1 MNYNDF
7 MRALEK
13 DDLGPVYLF
22 VGEEEYLM
30 TRAFAALKDKYIDES
45 FESIN
50 FVKIDERYGDLDA
63 VKNACETLPFMA
75 NKKLVLLKDIGRFLE
90 NQNGNFDKEFYS
102 YLDSLGDHL
111 CFILMDNTLNIKKTS
126 KIYKYFKKR
135 GTAVSFDKLKG
146 PQLSQWVLETLKIR
160 GKTISPANINY
171 FIQQS
176 SYLSRNININLYML
190 ENFLLKV
197 VDLAGGQ
204 EITKADLDLVLVK
217 SIDTNIFELLNA
229 INRFDTEAALR
240 ELNQMY
246 MANEPIPRII
256 FMIIRRIRLILSHKL
271 YLEKGYMPRQ
281 IQDKLGIKDYEF
293 KIISGQARNFKSQD
307 LEEMMRQLLEMDI
320 KIKTTSIDEKLLVEM
335 FLIELCSKNK

>member
-1 MNYNDF
+1 MDYNKF
-7 MRALEK
+7 MEALNR
-13 DDLGPVYLF
+13 DDLGPAYLF
-22 VGEEEYLM
+22 MGEEEYLM
-30 TRAFAALKDKYIDES
+30 TRAFEALKNKYIDES
-45 FESIN
+45 LESIN
-50 FVKIDERYGDLDA
+50 LVRIDERYGDLEE

-75 NKKLVLLKDIGRFLE
+75 PKKLVLLKDIGRFLS

-111 CFILMDNTLNIKKTS
+111 CLILMDNTFSIKKNS
-126 KIYKYFKKR
+126 KIYKHFKKK
-135 GTAVSFDKLKG
+135 GAAVSFDKLKG
-146 PQLSQWVLETLKIR
+146 SQLNQWVVESLRIR
-160 GKTISPANINY
+160 GKTISPANVNY

-190 ENFLLKV
+190 ENSLLKV
-197 VDLAGGQ
+197 VDLARGQ
-204 EITKADLDLVLVK
+204 EITKDDLDLVLVK

-229 INRFDTEAALR
+229 INRFDTEGALR

-271 YLEKGYMPRQ
+271 YVEKGYMPRQ

-293 KIISGQARNFKSQD
+293 KIISGQARKFKSQD
-307 LEEMMRQLLEMDI
+307 LEEMMRKLLEMDI
-320 KIKTTSIDEKLLVEM
+320 KIKTTSLDEKLLVEM
-335 FLIELCSKNK
+335 FLVDLCSKKK